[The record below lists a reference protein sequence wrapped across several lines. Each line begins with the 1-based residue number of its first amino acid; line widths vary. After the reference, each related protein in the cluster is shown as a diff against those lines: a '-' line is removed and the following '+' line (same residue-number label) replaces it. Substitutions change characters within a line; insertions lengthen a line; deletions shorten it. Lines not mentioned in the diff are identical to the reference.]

1 MDQFESA
8 RQKTALREA
17 RKARYAEEVPSFA
30 DATTAPAAFVPTKK
44 DEYVSAHA
52 TQVVK
57 EKPRKNGIF
66 TISVD
71 MPHSQFTFSLVKQSI
86 LSHAPQGRLTES
98 EIRRHIIQGLKP
110 LLGGID

>member
-30 DATTAPAAFVPTKK
+30 DAMPTAVFVQARK
-44 DEYVSAHA
+44 DDDVSTHA

-71 MPHSQFTFSLVKQSI
+71 MPHTQFTFSLVKQSI

-98 EIRRHIIQGLKP
+98 EIRRHIIEGLKP

>member
-1 MDQFESA
+1 MDQFELA
-8 RQKTALREA
+8 RQKTAEREA
-17 RKARYAEEVPSFA
+17 RKARYANQK
-30 DATTAPAAFVPTKK
+30 DFVPATK
-44 DEYVSAHA
+44 DEDVSIHA

-71 MPHSQFTFSLVKQSI
+71 MPHVQFTFSLVKQSI

-98 EIRRHIIQGLKP
+98 EIKKHIIQGLKP
-110 LLGGID
+110 LLGEID

>member
-1 MDQFESA
+1 MDQFELA
-8 RQKTALREA
+8 RQKTAEREA
-17 RKARYAEEVPSFA
+17 RKARYAKEAMPSFT
-30 DATTAPAAFVPTKK
+30 DAKK
-44 DEYVSAHA
+44 DEDVSVHA
-52 TQVVK
+52 VQVIK

-71 MPHSQFTFSLVKQSI
+71 MPHAQFTFSLVKQSV
-86 LSHAPQGRLTES
+86 LSHAPQSRLTES

>member
-1 MDQFESA
+1 MDQFEQA

-30 DATTAPAAFVPTKK
+30 DVTPAATFVQARK
-44 DEYVSAHA
+44 DDDVSTHA
-52 TQVVK
+52 TQLVK
-57 EKPRKNGIF
+57 EKLRKNGVF

-71 MPHSQFTFSLVKQSI
+71 MPHAQFTFSLVKQSI
-86 LSHAPQGRLTES
+86 LSHAPQSRLTES

-110 LLGGID
+110 LVGGID